1 MPLDPSHHPTVPPP
15 DQPPGHRPAA
25 PAGPATGSAGT
36 ADAGAGPGPGAGGG
50 GGVSEVAPVRAGEE
64 LDWAALEG
72 WLRAELPA
80 LAGPFS
86 VLQFPNGSA
95 NLTYLVTVGADRLV
109 VRRPPFGQIAVGAHD
124 MHREYRVLSRL
135 NPAYDRA
142 PRALAYCADPAVLG
156 AHFLVSEYRPGVVI
170 WGRLP
175 APMADLPDAGRR
187 VGLAV
192 VDALADLHEVRPDA
206 CGLADLGRPD
216 GYLTRQL
223 AGWRKRWAA
232 VAPGAPGV
240 PAGDP
245 GPVDRVADLL
255 AAGQPGSGP
264 AAIVHNDFKIDN
276 CQFRPADPDR
286 VSSVFDWDMATLGD
300 PLVDLGTL
308 LNYWPDPADRP
319 DAGTRVIPGL
329 QTLGLP
335 TRREVVARYAAR
347 RGLDLTDVHWYEAY
361 GCWKTLIILQQLY
374 ARWQRGETTDPR
386 MADRGVQVTA
396 LAHRALRL
404 LTP

>member
-1 MPLDPSHHPTVPPP
+1 M
-15 DQPPGHRPAA
+15 
-25 PAGPATGSAGT
+25 
-36 ADAGAGPGPGAGGG
+36 
-50 GGVSEVAPVRAGEE
+50 SEVAAVRAGEE
-64 LDWAALEG
+64 LDWAALEV
-72 WLRAELPA
+72 WLRAELPG
-80 LAGPFS
+80 LAGAFS
-86 VLQFPNGSA
+86 VLQFPNGAA
-95 NLTYLVTVGADRLV
+95 NLTYLVTVGDTRLV

-142 PRALAYCADPAVLG
+142 PRALAYCADPGVVG

-175 APMADLPDAGRR
+175 PEMATLPDAGRR

-192 VDALADLHEVRPDA
+192 VDALADLHEVRPEA
-206 CGLADLGRPD
+206 CGLSGLGRPD

-223 AGWRKRWAA
+223 AGWRGRWAA
-232 VAPGAPGV
+232 VAPGSPGV
-240 PAGDP
+240 PDADA
-245 GPVDRVADLL
+245 GPVEQVAELL
-255 AAGQPGSGP
+255 AAAQPESGP

-276 CQFRPADPDR
+276 CQFRPGDPDR
-286 VSSVFDWDMATLGD
+286 VVSVFDWDMATLGD

-308 LNYWPDPADRP
+308 LNYWPDPDDPP

-329 QTLGLP
+329 ETLGLP
-335 TRREVVARYAAR
+335 TRREVVARYTAGRA
-347 RGLDLTDVHWYEAY
+347 LDLTDVRWYEAY

-386 MADRGVQVTA
+386 MATRGRQVTA
-396 LAHRALRL
+396 LAHRAHRL
-404 LTP
+404 LTA